1 MTRLGRR
8 DLLLGLIASTAASV
22 CTPEVAEAQTSLKVI
37 TFPGMSNLALFAAQK
52 QGYFTKRGLAVEVTN
67 TPNSE
72 VLRTGLAK
80 GEFQVAH
87 AAVDNAVDMADVGKV
102 DIAIVM
108 GRDGGFNELIVQP
121 EINSYDDLRGKTV
134 IVDAPDTAYAL
145 LLYKM
150 LEIKGLKKGDYVVK
164 PVGGS
169 FRRYEVMVQ
178 DKNYAAS
185 MLNPPFS
192 IRAVKDGLKSLGS
205 SAEVT
210 GPYQAGGAFVLRA
223 WGEANAETLVKYI
236 QALVEGLRWAMSPAN
251 KAEVIAMIS
260 ERLKLPQDIA
270 TKSYEISVDPHKGF
284 TKDAKLELEGFRN
297 TLKLRAE
304 ILRTPG
310 TDPARPEKYLDLSH
324 YQRAIAGL
332 Q

>member
-1 MTRLGRR
+1 MAAG
-8 DLLLGLIASTAASV
+8 IQAPTA
-22 CTPEVAEAQTSLKVI
+22 AEAQTPLKVI
-37 TFPGMSNLALFAAQK
+37 VFPTLSNLSLFAAQK
-52 QGYFTKRGLAVEVTN
+52 QGSFAKRGLAVEIQN

-72 VLRTGLAK
+72 VLRSGLAK
-80 GEFQVAH
+80 GEYQIAH

-108 GRDGGFNELIVQP
+108 GGDGGLNELIVQQH
-121 EINSYDDLRGKTV
+121 IGSYDDLRGKTV

-178 DKNYAAS
+178 DKSSAAS
-185 MLNPPFS
+185 MLNAPFS

-205 SAEVT
+205 SVDVT

-223 WGEANAETLVKYI
+223 WGGANADTVTKYI
-236 QALVEGLRWAMSPAN
+236 QANVEGLRWAMSPAN
-251 KAEVIAMIS
+251 RAEVIAMVA
-260 ERLKLPQDIA
+260 ERLKLPQDVA
-270 TKSYEISVDPHKGF
+270 AKSYEMAVDPRKGF
-284 TKDAKLELEGFRN
+284 AKDARFDMVGFGN
-297 TLKLRAE
+297 ALRLRSE
-304 ILRTPG
+304 MLRTPG
-310 TDPARPEKYLDLSH
+310 TDPSKPERYLDLSH
-324 YQRAIAGL
+324 YDRAIAGL
-332 Q
+332 